1 MNGRS
6 AHIRVNEK
14 YALAKLGK
22 RIRKIQ
28 RNGALAFGGL
38 SACNAD
44 DMSGLIAVGKTL
56 YDIGAKTLESFF
68 RGKTQILSYETLFP
82 EDARFSFL
90 FSSIYAQASFFFLSP
105 P

>member
-6 AHIRVNEK
+6 AHIRVDEK
-14 YALAKLGK
+14 HALAKLGK

-28 RNGALAFGGL
+28 RNSTFAFGGL
-38 SACNAD
+38 SACNTD

-68 RGKTQILSYETLFP
+68 RGKTQIFSYETLFP
-82 EDARFSFL
+82 GGRAFFVFVFRVPMFS
-90 FSSIYAQASFFFLSP
+90 I
-105 P
+105 